1 MTFPLSASC
10 FCYLKTFHPLWLLIR
25 RHYLE
30 MEARHRMRAEIR
42 RRSRGRRA
50 EYPPIARNEQFS
62 EWFPAAVQR
71 DVAAGTQVDEDV
83 LGLVLPP
90 SCEAKSY
97 RSMYAYGNHIRVRGA
112 EVHLSTCD
120 SGVAATFSQSC
131 RASRKDKNHM
141 LANVEYVGWVEEI
154 IGADYG
160 KFELLLLYCKWVQ
173 ATWIGPRATMKRDE
187 YGFTL
192 VNIDRTIPYSSD
204 SFAFPLHAQQVFF
217 VDDVAH
223 PGWKVVL
230 CNQSRSVRVT
240 SMAEGRPDLHCLS
253 LRDDAEIQGLMAQ
266 NVTDDTAA
274 MPPVLSSSRELS
286 SNEVQLALQME
297 DTEADYND
305 ESPQ

>member
-1 MTFPLSASC
+1 
-10 FCYLKTFHPLWLLIR
+10 
-25 RHYLE
+25 

-62 EWFPAAVQR
+62 KWFPIAVQR
-71 DVAAGTQVDEDV
+71 DVAAGTEVHEDI

-112 EVHLSTCD
+112 EVDLSTCD

-131 RASRKDKNHM
+131 RSSSSDKNHRI
-141 LANVEYVGWVEEI
+141 ANVEYVGWVEEI

-160 KFELLLLYCKWVQ
+160 KFELLVLYCKWVQ

-204 SFAFPLHAQQVFF
+204 SFAFPVHAQQVFF

-230 CNQSRSVRVT
+230 RKEARSVRVN
-240 SMAEGRPDLHCLS
+240 SMAEGRPYLHCLS
-253 LRDDAEIQGLMAQ
+253 LRDDVVTQGLMAQ
-266 NVTDDTAA
+266 LVTDDTVA

-305 ESPQ
+305 